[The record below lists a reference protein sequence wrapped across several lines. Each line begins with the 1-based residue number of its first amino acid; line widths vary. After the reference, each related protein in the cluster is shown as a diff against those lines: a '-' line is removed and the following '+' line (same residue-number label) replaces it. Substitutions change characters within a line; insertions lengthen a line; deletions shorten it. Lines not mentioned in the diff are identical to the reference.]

1 MKIQNGISLL
11 PASPETKASQ
21 QDAHL
26 RDAAKMYETHFLNE
40 MVKAMR
46 STVKNEDGPMK
57 PNFAE
62 KIFSEQLDQ
71 QYVDGWANK
80 GGVGLADMIYTQIKE
95 KYYGSDHKQIQGIQK
110 NMLPIAPQNGPSGLP
125 STESIQ
131 MKTIPSTDPKKL
143 SYRFE
148 VQDLSP
154 GTSVGGASTDG
165 GFQVRAPMAGK
176 LASVERLDQGWNI
189 LTLDHGDGLSSEMT
203 FPGHVTDSS
212 VGRDVGPGQR
222 LGILDPSRPVLAWNL
237 ELG

>member
-1 MKIQNGISLL
+1 VKIQNGISLVPQSAEAKL
-11 PASPETKASQ
+11 KD

-26 RDAAKMYETHFLNE
+26 KDAAKMYETHFLNE

-46 STVKNEDGPMK
+46 STVHNDDGPIK

-80 GGVGLADMIYTQIKE
+80 GGVGLADMIYSQIKE

-110 NMLPIAPQNGPSGLP
+110 NMLPIAPQKSPIGIP
-125 STESIQ
+125 STDSIQ
-131 MKTIPSTDPKKL
+131 MKTIPSENPKSL
-143 SYRFE
+143 GYRFE
-148 VQDLSP
+148 VPD
-154 GTSVGGASTDG
+154 ASRG
-165 GFQVRAPMAGK
+165 GFEVRSPMAGK

-189 LTLDHGDGLSSEMT
+189 LALDHGDGLTSRMT
-203 FPGHVTDSS
+203 FPGQVTDSS
-212 VGRDVGPGQR
+212 IGRELTPGQR

-237 ELG
+237 EQS

>member
-1 MKIQNGISLL
+1 MKIQNGISLV
-11 PASPETKASQ
+11 PPSGETKAAQ

-46 STVKNEDGPMK
+46 STVHNEDGPMK

-80 GGVGLADMIYTQIKE
+80 GGVGLADMIYTQIRD
-95 KYYGSDHKQIQGIQK
+95 KYYGADHKQIQGIK
-110 NMLPIAPQNGPSGLP
+110 NMLPIAPQKDFKGIP
-125 STESIQ
+125 STDSIQ
-131 MKTIPSTDPKKL
+131 MKTIPSQEPKKL
-143 SYRFE
+143 GYRFE
-148 VQDLSP
+148 VQDS
-154 GTSVGGASTDG
+154 SNGA
-165 GFQVRAPMAGK
+165 FEVQAPMAGK

-189 LTLDHGDGLSSEMT
+189 LKLDHGQGLQSEMT
-203 FPGHVTDSS
+203 FPGQVTDSS
-212 VGRDVGPGQR
+212 LGRELIPGQR